1 MRSPLA
7 AGRPPARTGR
17 RRALAG
23 IACGAFAQGG
33 AVRAAGAARTGGE
46 PLQAWT
52 QSARRTLALTTLE
65 GASASLDAYRG
76 KVMVANLWATW
87 CAPCLDEMPT
97 LERLRYAL
105 EGRAAEV
112 VAISVGDTPARVKR
126 FLEQLPVDVPI
137 LLDRDRTALEAW
149 QTRVLPSTYIL
160 DTAGRPRWRYV
171 GERNWDD
178 PVVLR
183 AIDALLAR

>member
-7 AGRPPARTGR
+7 AGRRPARTGR
-17 RRALAG
+17 RRAIAG
-23 IACGAFAQGG
+23 IACGAFAPLGS
-33 AVRAAGAARTGGE
+33 ARAAGG

-52 QSARRTLALTTLE
+52 QSPRRSLALTTLD
-65 GASASLDAYRG
+65 GAGASLDAYRG
-76 KVMVANLWATW
+76 KVLVANLWATW
-87 CAPCLDEMPT
+87 CAPCLEEMPT
-97 LERLRYAL
+97 LERLRFAL
-105 EGRAAEV
+105 DGRAAEV

-126 FLEQLPVDVPI
+126 FLAQLPVDVPI

-149 QTRVLPSTYIL
+149 QTRVLPTTCIL
-160 DTAGRPRWRYV
+160 DAAGRPRWRYV

-183 AIDALLAR
+183 AIDALLPR